1 MEYQENRVEALLLDA
16 QFLAW
21 YKRMDASAIAD
32 WEKKMEA
39 DPSLRADT
47 AAAVKVMDQ
56 LLLTEKSIDQDHK
69 AAAIAAFRAQL
80 HSPQSAPVVQMV
92 PVVQM
97 SRWRTMRKW
106 VAVAAL
112 LVFAAGI
119 YWWQLG
125 STPAYKE
132 VYTQFGETRQV
143 QLPDGS
149 IAMLNAN
156 TNLRYTDGS
165 REVWIKGEAFLEVA
179 KTVDKAK
186 FTVHTDDYD
195 VVVHGTRFNVLDRG
209 AGRRAVMLEE
219 GAVELKARGHEP
231 VQLQPGEWI
240 QLRNGRLDKSMTD
253 GKAQLAWKDHKLFF
267 EKTLL
272 PEVAAMIAEHYG
284 VQVQVDPALDQMAVS
299 GIFPNDNLDIL
310 VQALQTAQGFR
321 IERNKNILHLYK
333 K

>member
-1 MEYQENRVEALLLDA
+1 MEYQESRVEALLLDE

-39 DPSLRADT
+39 DPALRADT

-56 LLLTEKSIDQDHK
+56 LLLTEKAIDQDHK
-69 AAAIAAFRAQL
+69 AQAIAAFRAQL
-80 HSPQSAPVVQMV
+80 SQAQSGQ
-92 PVVQM
+92 VVQM
-97 SRWRTMRKW
+97 SRWHTMRKW
-106 VAVAAL
+106 VAVAAFF
-112 LVFAAGI
+112 VFAAGI
-119 YWWQLG
+119 WWWQFG
-125 STPAYKE
+125 SAPAYKE
-132 VYTQFGETRQV
+132 IFTQFGETRQV

-156 TNLRYTDGS
+156 TKLRYTDGS

-186 FTVHTDDYD
+186 FTVHTDGYD

-209 AGRRAVMLEE
+209 AGRQGVMLEE

-231 VQLQPGEWI
+231 VQMQPGEWI
-240 QLRNGRLDKSMTD
+240 QLRNGKLDKSMTD

-272 PEVAAMIAEHYG
+272 PEVAAIIAEHYG
-284 VQVQVDPALDQMAVS
+284 VQVQVEPALDQTAVS

-310 VQALQTAQGFR
+310 VQTLETAQGFR
-321 IERNKNILHLYK
+321 IERTKNILHLYK

>member
-1 MEYQENRVEALLLDA
+1 MEYQESRVEALLLDE

-39 DPSLRADT
+39 DPALRADT

-56 LLLTEKSIDQDHK
+56 LLLTEKAIDQDHK
-69 AAAIAAFRAQL
+69 AQAIAAFRAQL
-80 HSPQSAPVVQMV
+80 SQAQSGQ
-92 PVVQM
+92 VVQM

-112 LVFAAGI
+112 FVFAAGI
-119 YWWQLG
+119 WWWQFG
-125 STPAYKE
+125 SSPGYQE
-132 VYTQFGETRQV
+132 IFTQFGETRQV

-156 TNLRYTDGS
+156 TKLRYTDGS

-186 FTVHTDDYD
+186 FTVHTDGYD

-209 AGRRAVMLEE
+209 AGRQGVMLEE

-231 VQLQPGEWI
+231 VQMQPGEWI
-240 QLRNGRLDKSMTD
+240 QLRNGKLDKSMTD

-272 PEVAAMIAEHYG
+272 PEVAAIIAEHYG
-284 VQVQVDPALDQMAVS
+284 VQVQVEPALDQTAVS

-310 VQALQTAQGFR
+310 VQTLETAQGFR
-321 IERNKNILHLYK
+321 IERTKNILHLYK

>member
-1 MEYQENRVEALLLDA
+1 MEYQESRVEALLLDE

-39 DPSLRADT
+39 DPALRADT

-56 LLLTEKSIDQDHK
+56 LLLTEKAIDQDHK
-69 AAAIAAFRAQL
+69 AQAIAAFRAQL
-80 HSPQSAPVVQMV
+80 SQAQSGQVVQL
-92 PVVQM
+92 

-112 LVFAAGI
+112 FVFAAGI
-119 YWWQLG
+119 WWWQFG
-125 STPAYKE
+125 SSPGYQE
-132 VYTQFGETRQV
+132 IFTQFGETRQV

-156 TNLRYTDGS
+156 TKLRYTDGA

-186 FTVHTDDYD
+186 FTVHTDGYD

-209 AGRRAVMLEE
+209 DGRQGVMLEE

-231 VQLQPGEWI
+231 VQMQPGEWI
-240 QLRNGRLDKSMTD
+240 QLRNGKLDKSMTD

-272 PEVAAMIAEHYG
+272 PEVAAIIAEHYG
-284 VQVQVDPALDQMAVS
+284 VQVQVEPALDQTAVS

-310 VQALQTAQGFR
+310 VQTLETAQGFR
-321 IERNKNILHLYK
+321 IERTKNILHLYK

>member
-1 MEYQENRVEALLLDA
+1 MEYQESRVEALLLDE

-39 DPSLRADT
+39 DPALRADT

-56 LLLTEKSIDQDHK
+56 LLLTEKAIDQDHK
-69 AAAIAAFRAQL
+69 AQAIAAFRAQL
-80 HSPQSAPVVQMV
+80 NQAQSGQ
-92 PVVQM
+92 VVQM

-119 YWWQLG
+119 WWWQFG
-125 STPAYKE
+125 SSPAYKE
-132 VYTQFGETRQV
+132 IFTQFGETRQV

-156 TNLRYTDGS
+156 TKLRYTDGS

-186 FTVHTDDYD
+186 FTVHTDGYD

-209 AGRRAVMLEE
+209 DGRQGVMLEE

-231 VQLQPGEWI
+231 VQMQPGEWI
-240 QLRNGRLDKSMTD
+240 QLRNGKLDKSMTD

-272 PEVAAMIAEHYG
+272 PEVAAIIAEHYG
-284 VQVQVDPALDQMAVS
+284 VQVQVEPALDQTAVS

-310 VQALQTAQGFR
+310 VQTLETAQGFR
-321 IERNKNILHLYK
+321 IERTKNILHLYK

>member
-1 MEYQENRVEALLLDA
+1 MEYQESRVEALLLDE

-39 DPSLRADT
+39 DPALRADT

-56 LLLTEKSIDQDHK
+56 LLLTEKAIDQDHK
-69 AAAIAAFRAQL
+69 AQAIAAFRAQL
-80 HSPQSAPVVQMV
+80 SQAQSGQ
-92 PVVQM
+92 VVQM

-112 LVFAAGI
+112 FVFAAGI
-119 YWWQLG
+119 WWWQFG
-125 STPAYKE
+125 SAPGYKE
-132 VYTQFGETRQV
+132 IFTQFGETRQV

-156 TNLRYTDGS
+156 TKLRYTDGS

-186 FTVHTDDYD
+186 FTVHTDGYD

-209 AGRRAVMLEE
+209 DGRQGVMLEE
-219 GAVELKARGHEP
+219 GAVELKARGHGP
-231 VQLQPGEWI
+231 VQMQPGEWI
-240 QLRNGRLDKSMTD
+240 QLRNGKLDKSMTD

-272 PEVAAMIAEHYG
+272 PEVAAIIAEHYG
-284 VQVQVDPALDQMAVS
+284 VQVQVEPALDQTAVS

-310 VQALQTAQGFR
+310 VQTLETAQGFR
-321 IERNKNILHLYK
+321 IERTKNILHLYK

>member
-1 MEYQENRVEALLLDA
+1 MEYQESRVEALLLDE

-39 DPSLRADT
+39 DPALRADT

-56 LLLTEKSIDQDHK
+56 LLLTEKAIDQDHK
-69 AAAIAAFRAQL
+69 AQAIAAFRAQL
-80 HSPQSAPVVQMV
+80 NQAQSGQ
-92 PVVQM
+92 VVQM

-112 LVFAAGI
+112 FVFAAGI
-119 YWWQLG
+119 WWWQSG
-125 STPAYKE
+125 SAPAYKE
-132 VYTQFGETRQV
+132 IFTQFGETRQV

-156 TNLRYTDGS
+156 TKLRYTDGA
-165 REVWIKGEAFLEVA
+165 REVWIKGEAFLEIA

-186 FTVHTDDYD
+186 FTVHTDGYD

-209 AGRRAVMLEE
+209 DGRQGVMLEE

-231 VQLQPGEWI
+231 VQMQPGEWI
-240 QLRNGRLDKSMTD
+240 QLRNGKLDKSMTD

-272 PEVAAMIAEHYG
+272 PEVAAIIAEHYG
-284 VQVQVDPALDQMAVS
+284 VQVQVEPALDQTAVS

-310 VQALQTAQGFR
+310 VQTLETAQGFR
-321 IERNKNILHLYK
+321 IERTKNILHLYK

>member
-1 MEYQENRVEALLLDA
+1 MEYQESRVEALLLDE

-21 YKRMDASAIAD
+21 YKRMDASGIAD

-39 DPSLRADT
+39 DPALRADT

-56 LLLTEKSIDQDHK
+56 LLLTEKAIDQDHK
-69 AAAIAAFRAQL
+69 AQAIEAFRAQL
-80 HSPQSAPVVQMV
+80 NQAQSGQ
-92 PVVQM
+92 VVQM

-112 LVFAAGI
+112 FVFAAGI
-119 YWWQLG
+119 WWWQFG
-125 STPAYKE
+125 SAPAYKE
-132 VYTQFGETRQV
+132 IFTQFGETRQV

-156 TNLRYTDGS
+156 TKLRYTDGS

-186 FTVHTDDYD
+186 FTVHTDGYD

-209 AGRRAVMLEE
+209 DGRQGVMLEE

-231 VQLQPGEWI
+231 VQMQPGEWI
-240 QLRNGRLDKSMTD
+240 QLRNGKLDKSMTD

-272 PEVAAMIAEHYG
+272 PEVAAIIAEHYG
-284 VQVQVDPALDQMAVS
+284 VQVQVEPALDQTAVS

-310 VQALQTAQGFR
+310 VQTLETAQGFR
-321 IERNKNILHLYK
+321 IERTKNILHLYK

>member
-1 MEYQENRVEALLLDA
+1 MEYQESRVEALLLDE

-39 DPSLRADT
+39 DPALRADT

-56 LLLTEKSIDQDHK
+56 LLLTEKAIDQDHK
-69 AAAIAAFRAQL
+69 AQAIAAFRAQL
-80 HSPQSAPVVQMV
+80 SQAQSGQ
-92 PVVQM
+92 VVQM

-112 LVFAAGI
+112 FVFAVGI
-119 YWWQLG
+119 WWWQFG
-125 STPAYKE
+125 SAPAYKE
-132 VYTQFGETRQV
+132 IFTQFGETRQV

-156 TNLRYTDGS
+156 TKLRYTDGS

-186 FTVHTDDYD
+186 FTVHTDGYD

-209 AGRRAVMLEE
+209 DGRQGVMLEE

-231 VQLQPGEWI
+231 VQMQPGEWI
-240 QLRNGRLDKSMTD
+240 QLRNGKLDKSMTD

-272 PEVAAMIAEHYG
+272 PEVAAIIAEHYG
-284 VQVQVDPALDQMAVS
+284 VQVQVEPALDQTAVS

-310 VQALQTAQGFR
+310 VQTLETAQGFR
-321 IERNKNILHLYK
+321 IERTKNILHLYK

>member
-1 MEYQENRVEALLLDA
+1 MEYQESRVEALLLDE

-39 DPSLRADT
+39 DPALRADT

-56 LLLTEKSIDQDHK
+56 LLLTEKAIDQDHK
-69 AAAIAAFRAQL
+69 AQAIAAFRAQL
-80 HSPQSAPVVQMV
+80 SQAQSGQ
-92 PVVQM
+92 VVQM

-112 LVFAAGI
+112 FVFAAGI
-119 YWWQLG
+119 WWWQFG
-125 STPAYKE
+125 SAPAYKE
-132 VYTQFGETRQV
+132 IFTQFGETRQV

-156 TNLRYTDGS
+156 TKLRYTDGS

-186 FTVHTDDYD
+186 FTVHTDGYD

-209 AGRRAVMLEE
+209 DGRQGVMLEE

-231 VQLQPGEWI
+231 VQMQPGEWI
-240 QLRNGRLDKSMTD
+240 QLRNGKLDKSMTD

-272 PEVAAMIAEHYG
+272 PEVAAIIAEHYG
-284 VQVQVDPALDQMAVS
+284 VQVQVEPALDQTAVS

-310 VQALQTAQGFR
+310 VQTLETAQGFR
-321 IERNKNILHLYK
+321 IERTKNILHLYK